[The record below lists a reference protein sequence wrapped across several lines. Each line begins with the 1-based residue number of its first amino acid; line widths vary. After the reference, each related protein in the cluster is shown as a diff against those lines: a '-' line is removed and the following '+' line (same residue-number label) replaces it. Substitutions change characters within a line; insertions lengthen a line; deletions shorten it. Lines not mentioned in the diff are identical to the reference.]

1 MVWHSTAMPQPAW
14 LARQAH
20 AERASKKRDAGRIGS
35 VFADACAR
43 RRKLFDEL
51 RAAVDAGDVIRE
63 QRVRAEIEGMA
74 M

>member
-1 MVWHSTAMPQPAW
+1 MAQPRW
-14 LARQAH
+14 LQRQAH

-35 VFADACAR
+35 VFADACAK

-51 RAAVDAGDVIRE
+51 RAAVDAGDAVRE
-63 QRVRAEIEGMA
+63 RRVREEIDGLA